1 MRVRSAVS
9 VATAIRKESVS
20 HLHLLDVSTYRYH
33 LCHYYGMAI
42 RTTVD
47 IPEPLHDR
55 LRNRAA
61 SSGTSIR
68 SLIVRALEE
77 AYTDTGKKEAV
88 TGPLIRGSGK
98 LGPQFPR
105 DENPHDLVFS

>member
-1 MRVRSAVS
+1 MPV
-9 VATAIRKESVS
+9 
-20 HLHLLDVSTYRYH
+20 
-33 LCHYYGMAI
+33 

-55 LRNRAA
+55 LRQRAE

-77 AYTDTGKKEAV
+77 TYAEPKKGEKV
-88 TGPLIRGSGK
+88 TGPMITGKGKRGP
-98 LGPQFPR
+98 LYPV
-105 DENPHDLVFS
+105 DENPHDLIFS